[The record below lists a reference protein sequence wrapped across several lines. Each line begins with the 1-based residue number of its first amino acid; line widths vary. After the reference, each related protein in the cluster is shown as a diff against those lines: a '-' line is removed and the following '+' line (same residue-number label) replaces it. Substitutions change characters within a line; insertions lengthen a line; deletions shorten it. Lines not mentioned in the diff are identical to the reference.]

1 MMEEIDGR
9 WKTSEYYN
17 KLCEMK
23 REQCNDLLN
32 VQRVVQ
38 PLHVHVVQKLKY
50 QCQIALIT

>member
-38 PLHVHVVQKLKY
+38 PLPVHVVQKLKY
-50 QCQIALIT
+50 QYQIALIT